1 MLSNRRILTMNL
13 SAPNSALQDHRKD
26 DASPANRAFLDKS
39 ISIVIPALNE
49 ETVVEGVVRD
59 ISKQVAAS
67 FTDYEII
74 LINDGS
80 TDRTGEI
87 MDNLAEELP
96 NVRAVHNRHNLGLG
110 ASYQRGLA
118 EARCTFLMMLC
129 GDGGMPASSLPP
141 IFAAV
146 GSADIVVPFITNL
159 KQIKS
164 PVRYF
169 TSRTY
174 THLLNILFGQ
184 KIKYYNGLPVHRV
197 DLLRQLR
204 INSSGFAFQGEIL
217 TKLLRSGCSMTEVGV
232 LGAEMTRISNAVRLK
247 GLINI
252 AKVLALLVWEV
263 RRFDGRQIKRDGRS
277 YATSRETSQLI
288 DGHPV
293 VADL

>member
-1 MLSNRRILTMNL
+1 M
-13 SAPNSALQDHRKD
+13 DHRALNSSLSRVAKN
-26 DASPANRAFLDKS
+26 DAGTANRALLARS

-49 ETVVEGVVRD
+49 QTVVEGVVRD
-59 ISKQVAAS
+59 ISKQVATT

-74 LINDGS
+74 LIDDGS
-80 TDRTGEI
+80 TDKTGAI
-87 MDNLAEELP
+87 MDRLATELP
-96 NVRAVHNRHNLGLG
+96 NVRVIHNPHNIGLG
-110 ASYQRGLA
+110 SSYQRGLA
-118 EARCTFLMMLC
+118 EARCEYLMMLC
-129 GDGGMPASSLPP
+129 GDGGMPAVSLPQ

-146 GSADIVVPFITNL
+146 GSADIIVPFITNL

-164 PVRYF
+164 PLRYF

-174 THLLNILFGQ
+174 TNLLNILFGQ

-204 INSSGFAFQGEIL
+204 INSSGFGFQGEIL

-232 LGAEMTRISNAVRLK
+232 PGAEMTKNSSAVSLK

-252 AKVLALLVWEV
+252 AKVLTLLVWEV

-277 YATSRETSQLI
+277 YTAARDNQPLS

-293 VADL
+293 AADF

>member
-1 MLSNRRILTMNL
+1 
-13 SAPNSALQDHRKD
+13 
-26 DASPANRAFLDKS
+26 
-39 ISIVIPALNE
+39 
-49 ETVVEGVVRD
+49 VVRD

-74 LINDGS
+74 LIDDGS
-80 TDRTGEI
+80 TDKTGAI
-87 MDNLAEELP
+87 MDRLASELP
-96 NVRAVHNRHNLGLG
+96 NVRAIHNPGNIGLG
-110 ASYQRGLA
+110 SSYQRGLA
-118 EARCTFLMMLC
+118 EARGNYLMMLC
-129 GDGGMPASSLPP
+129 GDGGMPAASLPP

-174 THLLNILFGQ
+174 TNLLNILFGQ
-184 KIKYYNGLPVHRV
+184 KIKYSTGLPVHRV

-204 INSSGFAFQGEIL
+204 INSSGFGFQGEIL

-232 LGAEMTRISNAVRLK
+232 PGAEMTKNSSAVSLK

-252 AKVLALLVWEV
+252 AKVLTLLVWEV

-277 YATSRETSQLI
+277 ESVTRHDAII
-288 DGHPV
+288 DGRAAT
-293 VADL
+293 ADV

>member
-1 MLSNRRILTMNL
+1 M
-13 SAPNSALQDHRKD
+13 D
-26 DASPANRAFLDKS
+26 NRAVEFSFPELAKHKTIPAGGAFIAKN

-49 ETVVEGVVRD
+49 EVVVEGVVRD
-59 ISKQVAAS
+59 IAKQVAA
-67 FTDYEII
+67 FFADYEII
-74 LINDGS
+74 LIDDGS
-80 TDRTGEI
+80 SDKTGDI
-87 MDNLAEELP
+87 MDRLATELP
-96 NVRAVHNRHNLGLG
+96 NVRAMHNPHNIGLG
-110 ASYQRGLA
+110 SSYQRGLA
-118 EARCTFLMMLC
+118 EARCDYLMMLC
-129 GDGGMPASSLPP
+129 GDGGMPAASLPP

-146 GSADIVVPFITNL
+146 GSADMVVPFITNL

-174 THLLNILFGQ
+174 TNLLNILFGQ

-197 DLLRQLR
+197 HLLRQLR
-204 INSSGFAFQGEIL
+204 INSSGFGFQGEIL

-232 LGAEMTRISNAVRLK
+232 SGAEMTKNSSAVSLK

-252 AKVLALLVWEV
+252 AKVLTLLVWEV

>member
-1 MLSNRRILTMNL
+1 MNYHAPSSDVFR
-13 SAPNSALQDHRKD
+13 SATNDSAARSGVR
-26 DASPANRAFLDKS
+26 ASS

-49 ETVVEGVVRD
+49 ETVLEGVVRD
-59 ISKQVAAS
+59 ISVQVATS

-80 TDRTGEI
+80 TDKTGDI
-87 MDNLAEELP
+87 MDRLATELP
-96 NVRAVHNRHNLGLG
+96 NIRAVHNTGNIGLG
-110 ASYQRGLA
+110 SSYQRGLA
-118 EARCTFLMMLC
+118 EARSDYLMMLC
-129 GDGGMPASSLPP
+129 GDGGMPAASLPP

-146 GSADIVVPFITNL
+146 GSADIVLPFITNL

-174 THLLNILFGQ
+174 TNLLNLLFGQ

-204 INSSGFAFQGEIL
+204 INSSGFGFQGEIL
-217 TKLLRSGCSMTEVGV
+217 TKLLRSGCSITEVGV
-232 LGAEMTRISNAVRLK
+232 PGAEMTKNSSAVRLK

-252 AKVLALLVWEV
+252 AKVLTLLVWEV
-263 RRFDGRQIKRDGRS
+263 RRFDGRHIKRDVRPSSTGRE
-277 YATSRETSQLI
+277 ATSFSESVI
-288 DGHPV
+288 V
-293 VADL
+293 AADL

>member
-1 MLSNRRILTMNL
+1 MDHSVLNL
-13 SAPNSALQDHRKD
+13 ALPGHAKNN
-26 DASPANRAFLDKS
+26 ANPAGRAFLAKS

-59 ISKQVAAS
+59 ISKQVATS
-67 FTDYEII
+67 FANYEII
-74 LINDGS
+74 LIDDGS
-80 TDRTGEI
+80 TDKTGDI
-87 MDNLAEELP
+87 MDRLATELP
-96 NVRAVHNRHNLGLG
+96 NVRSIRNPHNLGLG
-110 ASYQRGLA
+110 SSYQRGLA
-118 EARCTFLMMLC
+118 EARCEYLMMLC
-129 GDGGMPASSLPP
+129 GDGGMPAASLPP

-146 GSADIVVPFITNL
+146 GSADIVLPFITNL

-164 PVRYF
+164 PMRYF

-174 THLLNILFGQ
+174 TNLLNILFGQ

-204 INSSGFAFQGEIL
+204 INSSGFGFQGEIL

-232 LGAEMTRISNAVRLK
+232 AGAEMTRNSSAVRLK

-277 YATSRETSQLI
+277 YVAARDNQPII
-288 DGHPV
+288 DGHSV
-293 VADL
+293 AADL

>member
-1 MLSNRRILTMNL
+1 MDHAL
-13 SAPNSALQDHRKD
+13 NSALPDHAKD
-26 DASPANRAFLDKS
+26 NASSVSRTFLAKS
-39 ISIVIPALNE
+39 VSIVIPALNE
-49 ETVVEGVVRD
+49 ETVLEGVVRD

-74 LINDGS
+74 LIDDGS
-80 TDRTGEI
+80 TDKTGAI
-87 MDNLAEELP
+87 MDRLATELP
-96 NVRAVHNRHNLGLG
+96 NVRAIHNPGNIGLG
-110 ASYQRGLA
+110 SSYQRGLA
-118 EARCTFLMMLC
+118 EARGTYLMMLC
-129 GDGGMPASSLPP
+129 GDGGMPAASLPP

-146 GSADIVVPFITNL
+146 GSADIVLPFITNL

-174 THLLNILFGQ
+174 TNLLNIMFGQ

-204 INSSGFAFQGEIL
+204 INSSGFGFQGEIL

-232 LGAEMTRISNAVRLK
+232 PGAEMTKNSSAVSLK

-252 AKVLALLVWEV
+252 AKVLTLLVWEV

-277 YATSRETSQLI
+277 YSAARDNQSLI
-288 DGHPV
+288 DSHPV
-293 VADL
+293 AADL

>member
-1 MLSNRRILTMNL
+1 MDLSTL
-13 SAPNSALQDHRKD
+13 NSALPDHRKG
-26 DASPANRAFLDKS
+26 DASPANRAFLAKS

-49 ETVVEGVVRD
+49 EIVVEGVVRD
-59 ISKQVAAS
+59 ISTQVAAS

-74 LINDGS
+74 LIDDGS
-80 TDRTGEI
+80 TDKTGDI
-87 MDNLAEELP
+87 MDRLATELP
-96 NVRAVHNRHNLGLG
+96 NVRAIRNRRNIGLG
-110 ASYQRGLA
+110 SSYQRGLA
-118 EARCTFLMMLC
+118 AARCEYLMMLC
-129 GDGGMPASSLPP
+129 GDGGMPAASLPP

-146 GSADIVVPFITNL
+146 GSADIVVPFVTNL

-174 THLLNILFGQ
+174 TNLLNILFGQ

-204 INSSGFAFQGEIL
+204 INSSGFGFQGEIL

-232 LGAEMTRISNAVRLK
+232 PGAEMTKNSSAVSLK
-247 GLINI
+247 GMINI
-252 AKVLALLVWEV
+252 AKVLTLLVWEV

-288 DGHPV
+288 NGHPV

>member
-1 MLSNRRILTMNL
+1 MN
-13 SAPNSALQDHRKD
+13 
-26 DASPANRAFLDKS
+26 NRAVEFAFPELAKHKTTPASGVFIAKS

-49 ETVVEGVVRD
+49 EVVVEGVVRD
-59 ISKQVAAS
+59 IAKQVAAS

-74 LINDGS
+74 LIDDGS
-80 TDRTGEI
+80 TDKTGDI
-87 MDNLAEELP
+87 MDKLATELP
-96 NVRAVHNRHNLGLG
+96 NVRAIRNPQNIGLG
-110 ASYQRGLA
+110 SSYQRGLA
-118 EARCTFLMMLC
+118 EARCDYLMMLC
-129 GDGGMPASSLPP
+129 GDGGMPAASLPP

-146 GSADIVVPFITNL
+146 GSADIVLPFITNL

-164 PVRYF
+164 RVRFF

-174 THLLNILFGQ
+174 TNLLNLLFGQ

-204 INSSGFAFQGEIL
+204 INSSGFGFQGEIL

-232 LGAEMTRISNAVRLK
+232 LGAEMTKNSSAVSVK

-252 AKVLALLVWEV
+252 AKVLTLLVWEV

-277 YATSRETSQLI
+277 YSAARENAVLM
-288 DGHPV
+288 DGQPV
-293 VADL
+293 AADL

>member
-1 MLSNRRILTMNL
+1 MSTTDHRALNST
-13 SAPNSALQDHRKD
+13 SSGFAKNSAGM
-26 DASPANRAFLDKS
+26 ATRALRAQS

-59 ISKQVAAS
+59 ISEQVAAS
-67 FTDYEII
+67 FTRYEII
-74 LINDGS
+74 LIDDGS
-80 TDRTGEI
+80 TDKTGDI
-87 MDNLAEELP
+87 MERLATELP
-96 NVRAVHNRHNLGLG
+96 HVRAIHNPGNIGLG
-110 ASYQRGLA
+110 SSYQRGLA
-118 EARCTFLMMLC
+118 EARCDYLMMLC
-129 GDGGMPASSLPP
+129 GDGGMPAASLPP

-174 THLLNILFGQ
+174 TNLLNILFGQ

-204 INSSGFAFQGEIL
+204 INSTGFAFQGEIL

-232 LGAEMTRISNAVRLK
+232 LGAEMTKNSTAVRFKSLM
-247 GLINI
+247 NI

-263 RRFDGRQIKRDGRS
+263 RRFDGRKIQRDGRS
-277 YATSRETSQLI
+277 TVPQMETSMI
-288 DGHPV
+288 DGRAV
-293 VADL
+293 TAER

>member
-1 MLSNRRILTMNL
+1 M
-13 SAPNSALQDHRKD
+13 DHRALNSSLSRVAKN
-26 DASPANRAFLDKS
+26 DAGTANRALLARS

-49 ETVVEGVVRD
+49 QTVVEGVVRD

-80 TDRTGEI
+80 ADKTGEI
-87 MDNLAEELP
+87 MDRLATELP
-96 NVRAVHNRHNLGLG
+96 NVRAIHNRPNIGLG
-110 ASYQRGLA
+110 SSYQRGLA
-118 EARCTFLMMLC
+118 EARCEYLMMLC
-129 GDGGMPASSLPP
+129 GDGGMPAASLPP

-164 PVRYF
+164 RVRYF

-174 THLLNILFGQ
+174 TNLLNVLFGQ

-204 INSSGFAFQGEIL
+204 INSSGFGFQGEIL
-217 TKLLRSGCSMTEVGV
+217 TKLLRSGCTMTEVGV
-232 LGAEMTRISNAVRLK
+232 LGAENDQELQRGEFLK

-252 AKVLALLVWEV
+252 AKVLTLLVWEV

-277 YATSRETSQLI
+277 YGAARDGQPLL

-293 VADL
+293 AADF

>member
-1 MLSNRRILTMNL
+1 M
-13 SAPNSALQDHRKD
+13 DHRALHSTSPGPATEGSGT
-26 DASPANRAFLDKS
+26 ASRAFLSRS

-59 ISKQVAAS
+59 ISAQVAAS

-80 TDRTGEI
+80 TDTTGDI
-87 MDNLAEELP
+87 MDRLAVELP
-96 NVRAVHNRHNLGLG
+96 RVRAIHNPGNIGLG
-110 ASYQRGLA
+110 SSYQRGLA
-118 EARCTFLMMLC
+118 EARCDYLMMLC
-129 GDGGMPASSLPP
+129 GDGGMPAASLPP

-146 GSADIVVPFITNL
+146 GSADIVLPFITNL

-174 THLLNILFGQ
+174 TTLLNLLFGQ

-204 INSSGFAFQGEIL
+204 INSSGFGFQGEIL
-217 TKLLRSGCSMTEVGV
+217 TKLLRSGCSMTDVGV
-232 LGAEMTRISNAVRLK
+232 AGAEMTRNSSAVRLK

-252 AKVLALLVWEV
+252 AKVLILLVWEV
-263 RRFDGRQIKRDGRS
+263 RRFDGGKIVLDRQPGPKTFAFDECEARIR
-277 YATSRETSQLI
+277 A
-288 DGHPV
+288 
-293 VADL
+293 

>member
-1 MLSNRRILTMNL
+1 MGMLTM
-13 SAPNSALQDHRKD
+13 DHRALNSSLSRVAKN
-26 DASPANRAFLDKS
+26 DAATANRALLTKS

-59 ISKQVAAS
+59 IAKQVAAS

-87 MDNLAEELP
+87 MDRLATELP
-96 NVRAVHNRHNLGLG
+96 NARAIHNRPNIGLG
-110 ASYQRGLA
+110 SSYQRGLA
-118 EARCTFLMMLC
+118 EARCEYLMMLC
-129 GDGGMPASSLPP
+129 GDGGMPAASLPP

-164 PVRYF
+164 RVRYF

-174 THLLNILFGQ
+174 TNLLNILFGQ

-204 INSSGFAFQGEIL
+204 INSSGFGFQGEIL

-232 LGAEMTRISNAVRLK
+232 PGAEMTKNSSAVSLK

-252 AKVLALLVWEV
+252 AKVLTLLVWEV
-263 RRFDGRQIKRDGRS
+263 RRFDGRQIKRDRHS
-277 YATSRETSQLI
+277 VASKQTSSSLVGNAVT
-288 DGHPV
+288 
-293 VADL
+293 ADT

>member
-1 MLSNRRILTMNL
+1 MVER
-13 SAPNSALQDHRKD
+13 SAVT
-26 DASPANRAFLDKS
+26 SPAGNAREEGPGIRKS

-49 ETVVEGVVRD
+49 ETVFEGVVRD
-59 ISKQVAAS
+59 IEKQVTT
-67 FTDYEII
+67 FFRDYEII

-80 TDRTGEI
+80 TDATGAI
-87 MDNLAEELP
+87 MDRLAAELP
-96 NVRAVHNRHNLGLG
+96 NVRAIHNPGNIGLG
-110 ASYQRGLA
+110 ASYQVGVA
-118 EARCTFLMMLC
+118 VARSNYLMMLC
-129 GDGGMPASSLPP
+129 GDGGMPAASLPP

-146 GSADIVVPFITNL
+146 GSADIVLPFINNL

-174 THLLNILFGQ
+174 TNLLNLLFGQ

-197 DLLRQLR
+197 DLLKQLR
-204 INSSGFAFQGEIL
+204 INSTGFAFQGEIL

-232 LGAEMTRISNAVRLK
+232 AGAEMTRNSSALRLK

-263 RRFDGRQIKRDGRS
+263 RSFDGRHIRRDIVNTIDS
-277 YATSRETSQLI
+277 SPQL

-293 VADL
+293 NA

>member
-1 MLSNRRILTMNL
+1 MSTM
-13 SAPNSALQDHRKD
+13 DHR
-26 DASPANRAFLDKS
+26 ALNSTSSAFARNNAGTATRALRAQS

-74 LINDGS
+74 LIDDGS
-80 TDRTGEI
+80 TDKTGDI
-87 MDNLAEELP
+87 MERLATELP
-96 NVRAVHNRHNLGLG
+96 NVRAIHNPRNIGLG
-110 ASYQRGLA
+110 SSYQRGLA
-118 EARCTFLMMLC
+118 EARCDYLMMLC
-129 GDGGMPASSLPP
+129 GDGGMPAASLPP

-174 THLLNILFGQ
+174 TNLLNVLFGQ

-204 INSSGFAFQGEIL
+204 INSTGFAFQGEIL

-232 LGAEMTRISNAVRLK
+232 LGAEMTKNSTAVRFKSLV
-247 GLINI
+247 NI
-252 AKVLALLVWEV
+252 AKVLTLLVWEV
-263 RRFDGRQIKRDGRS
+263 RRFDGRQIKRDRRS
-277 YATSRETSQLI
+277 TVPQMETSMI
-288 DGHPV
+288 DGRA
-293 VADL
+293 VAAKR